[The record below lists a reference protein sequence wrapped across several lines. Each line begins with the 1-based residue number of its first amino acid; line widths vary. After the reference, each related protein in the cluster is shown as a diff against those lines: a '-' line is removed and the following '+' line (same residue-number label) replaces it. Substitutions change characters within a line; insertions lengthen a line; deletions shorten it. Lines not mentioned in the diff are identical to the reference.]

1 LPLREEIYRL
11 YEKAIEIKPLI
22 KERHAQDA
30 IKGLISSF
38 DKQVRLCAAVEENE
52 RNKIEAAKKIAE
64 EKEKDEQEL
73 EKEKK
78 DKRRK
83 SKTARKSSDK
93 TVEEEIQEGVEQMTL
108 PAEEEEDKDDAGA
121 SSSGAEQPVP
131 AKKAKKTPP
140 ATKRSSQRSKSSQS
154 GNTSTDMESPKVFR
168 SPKNDSPNFRLF
180 QKHGDQSEH
189 GVTTPRRVLSYSKF
203 TFHCPIYST
212 HSVNDL
218 NGNHSAQ
225 IHFSLNYLS
234 LVVSNELRMSWYK
247 CFYKIG
253 LHETEQLLM
262 LSGKDGSF
270 LVRPSSSSPGQKTL
284 SYRDGNEVSHIK
296 IMWNGDSYG

>member
-1 LPLREEIYRL
+1 M
-11 YEKAIEIKPLI
+11 I

-78 DKRRK
+78 GNRRK

-108 PAEEEEDKDDAGA
+108 PAEEEEEDKDEAGA

-140 ATKRSSQRSKSSQS
+140 AKKRSSQRSKSSQS

-168 SPKNDSPNFRLF
+168 SPKNDSHNFRLF

-203 TFHCPIYST
+203 TFHCPTYST
-212 HSVNDL
+212 HSVTDL
-218 NGNHSAQ
+218 HGNHSVQ
-225 IHFSLNYLS
+225 IHFSLNDFT
-234 LVVSNELRMSWYK
+234 LVASNELRMSWYK

-253 LHETEQLLM
+253 LPASEQLLM
-262 LSGKDGSF
+262 MSGKDGSF